1 MTPDPSAPPE
11 PIAPV
16 MPPDADPRS
25 AAAPP
30 GPPTARVAL
39 LEVVLCSGFPTQLA
53 LAGLLRAAGLA
64 PTGADGRLSAAFLF
78 TLSLADA
85 ALLITLIVVFLR
97 RHGERPRDVFL
108 GARPVAGEALLGV
121 ALAPA
126 LLTATLGL
134 LLALRLWLPVL
145 HNVPENP
152 LGAFVES
159 PWTLAGLVAVV
170 LVAGGLREE
179 LQRAF
184 LLRRF
189 EQRLGGAWVG
199 LAITTVGFGLGHTL
213 QGWDAAVATAALG
226 FAWGLLY
233 VTRRSAVAAIVS
245 HSLFNG
251 AEVLRA
257 ALTQ

>member
-1 MTPDPSAPPE
+1 MTPDAPQPPPPAE
-11 PIAPV
+11 PPGLE
-16 MPPDADPRS
+16 PPPLAR
-25 AAAPP
+25 PP

-39 LEVVLCSGFPTQLA
+39 AEVAICSGYPTQLA
-53 LAGLLRAAGLA
+53 LAGLLRAGGLS
-64 PTGADGRLSAAFLF
+64 PLDADGRLSAAFLF

-85 ALLITLIVVFLR
+85 ALLIALIVFFVR

-108 GARPVAGEALLGV
+108 GARPVIGEGLLGL
-121 ALAPA
+121 ALAPV
-126 LLTATLGL
+126 LLTATLAL
-134 LLALRLWLPVL
+134 LLTLRTWLPVL

-170 LVAGGLREE
+170 LIAGALREE

-199 LAITTVGFGLGHTL
+199 LAITTVAFGLGHTL
-213 QGWDAAVATAALG
+213 QGWDAAIATAALG

-233 VTRRSAVAAIVS
+233 LTRRSAVAAIVS
-245 HSLFNG
+245 HGLFNG